1 MFLCLGRVTLPKS
14 IGIKLLVESY
24 VCDLGHYTRSRQ
36 DTRDA
41 SVHSSDGKYIK
52 KGSLGWSKSDV
63 SPAGG
68 TMEASSYSTLHK
80 TLKH

>member
-24 VCDLGHYTRSRQ
+24 VCDLGHYTRSSQ

-41 SVHSSDGKYIK
+41 SVRSSDGKYIK
-52 KGSLGWSKSDV
+52 KGHWVGRKVMSA
-63 SPAGG
+63 PQ
-68 TMEASSYSTLHK
+68 EAQWKQVATALFTRH
-80 TLKH
+80 